1 MASGD
6 KVQENADGG
15 SNSTEATATITN
27 PSHTTL
33 PIRPSSTFSD
43 APTIKVSLSLSPPTH
58 CFTRDS
64 APIITLKLTLLSTSS
79 PPFPVTLYTEKTPLD
94 IRHALSHRGFTIHD
108 LTTDQDVANTTFV
121 NNAMRMANPRQ
132 RVRGCAEEPYF
143 LTLDPSSSSS
153 NDDEATAEL
162 SHPFGRAGFRPQPW
176 SVVQGGHEVDATT
189 GAARAARRS
198 RSVTGVD
205 GLEPGH
211 EYEVGLDVGALRDHV
226 VWAPARSGDILL
238 ERGYSG
244 PGALLDDYPWVRDRP
259 LEFRVETV
267 RLRVLVEEEEEE
279 GEVGMNEGV

>member
-64 APIITLKLTLLSTSS
+64 APIITLKLSLLST
-79 PPFPVTLYTEKTPLD
+79 PPPPSPVTLYTEKTPLD
-94 IRHALSHRGFTIHD
+94 IQHALSHRGFTIRD

-121 NNAMRMANPRQ
+121 NNAMRMATPRQ
-132 RVRGCAEEPYF
+132 RVRGCTEEPYF
-143 LTLDPSSSSS
+143 LTLDPSSPSSFS
-153 NDDEATAEL
+153 SGEATAEL
-162 SHPFGRAGFRPQPW
+162 SHPFRRAGFRPQPW
-176 SVVQGGHEVDATT
+176 SVVQRGHEVDAAT
-189 GAARAARRS
+189 GAARA
-198 RSVTGVD
+198 GID

-226 VWAPARSGDILL
+226 MWAPARSGDILL
-238 ERGYSG
+238 ERGYRG
-244 PGALLDDYPWVRDRP
+244 PGPLLDDYPWVRDRP
-259 LEFRVETV
+259 LDFRVEAV
-267 RLRVLVEEEEEE
+267 RLRVLTEEE
-279 GEVGMNEGV
+279 GERG